1 MLKSTSEK
9 SRHKQSKKHEQPQA
23 RDREGAESS
32 SEQRK
37 KSTSEKYIASLAGDK
52 DYVKTVW

>member
-23 RDREGAESS
+23 RYREGRRAAAS
-32 SEQRK
+32 RK

-52 DYVKTVW
+52 DYVKTV